1 MSSPTSTAVPFQE
14 LKLRVHRDL
23 LERLDMA
30 ALASLDSAQAEDQV
44 RHALRRLLK
53 SDELE
58 LSAAEREKLI
68 EEVGYEVVGL
78 GPLDPLLKDGDIS
91 DILVN
96 GPSAV
101 YVEKHGRLS
110 LTDVKFRDEQ
120 HLLHVIERIVAA
132 VGRRVD
138 QRSPIVDARLPDGSR
153 VNAIIAPLALRG
165 PCLSIRRF
173 GHSALRMEDLVTLR
187 SLAPQMVGYLAAVS
201 RGRLNLVISGGAGA
215 GKTTLLNCISS
226 FIPVHERIVTIE
238 DSAELQLQQPHIVP
252 LETRPPDLE
261 GHGEITQR
269 DLVRN
274 APRMRPDRIIVGEVR
289 GAEAFDMLQAM
300 NTGHDGSLTT
310 AHANSPRECLQR
322 LEVMVLMAG
331 YDLPLRAVRQQV
343 ASALHV
349 LIQVARLP
357 DGSRKVVKI
366 SELVGMEGEQLQLQ
380 DIFEFVQTGVTA
392 EGAVQGYF
400 RATGLRSR
408 FFDRL
413 VAAGVQPRDVVFEPG
428 AL

>member
-1 MSSPTSTAVPFQE
+1 MSSPTATTGPFQE

-23 LERLDMA
+23 LERLDMG
-30 ALASLDSAQAEDQV
+30 ALASLDSAHAEDQV

-53 SDELE
+53 ANELE

-68 EEVGYEVVGL
+68 EEVGHEVVGL

-101 YVEKHGRLS
+101 YVERHGRLS

-138 QRSPIVDARLPDGSR
+138 ERSPIVDARLPDGSR
-153 VNAIIAPLALRG
+153 VNAIIAPLALHG

-173 GHSALRMEDLVTLR
+173 GHSALRMDDLVTLR
-187 SLAPQMVGYLAAVS
+187 SLVPQMVGYLAAVS
-201 RGRLNLVISGGAGA
+201 RGRLNIVISGGAGA

-226 FIPVHERIVTIE
+226 FIPVYERIVTIE

-252 LETRPPDLE
+252 LETRPPDLD

-310 AHANSPRECLQR
+310 VHANSPRECLQR

-343 ASALHV
+343 ATALHV
-349 LIQVARLP
+349 LIQAARLP

>member
-1 MSSPTSTAVPFQE
+1 MTSPTE
-14 LKLRVHRDL
+14 LKLRVHREL
-23 LERLDMA
+23 LERLDMV
-30 ALASLDSAQAEDQV
+30 ALASLDTAQAEDQV
-44 RHALRRLLK
+44 RHALRRLVQ
-53 SDELE
+53 SDALE

-96 GPSAV
+96 GASAV
-101 YVEKHGRLS
+101 YVEKHGRLT
-110 LTDVKFRDEQ
+110 LTNVKFRDDK
-120 HLLHVIERIVAA
+120 HLLQVIERIVAA

-138 QRSPIVDARLPDGSR
+138 ARSPMVDARLPDGSR
-153 VNAIIAPLALRG
+153 VNAIIPPLALRG

-173 GHSALRMEDLVTLR
+173 GQSALRIEDLLGLH
-187 SLAPQMVGYLAAVS
+187 SLTSQMVGYLSAVS

-226 FIPVHERIVTIE
+226 FISEHERIVTIE
-238 DSAELQLQQPHIVP
+238 DSAELQLQQPHVVP
-252 LETRPPDLE
+252 LETRPADVD
-261 GHGEITQR
+261 GHGEVTQR

-310 AHANSPRECLQR
+310 VHANSPRECLQR

-331 YDLPLRAVRQQV
+331 YDLPLRAVRQQI
-343 ASALHV
+343 ASAVNV
-349 LIQVARLP
+349 LIQVARLN
-357 DGSRKVVKI
+357 DGSRKVVKM
-366 SELVGMEGEQLQLQ
+366 SEVVGMEGEQLQLQ
-380 DIFEFVQTGVTA
+380 DIFEFVQTGETP

-428 AL
+428 VL